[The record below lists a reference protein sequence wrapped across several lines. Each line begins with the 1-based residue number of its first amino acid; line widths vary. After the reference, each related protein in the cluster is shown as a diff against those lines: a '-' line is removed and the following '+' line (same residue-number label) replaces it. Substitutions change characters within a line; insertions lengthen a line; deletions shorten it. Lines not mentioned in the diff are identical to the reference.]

1 MKISLLAIG
10 DELLKGETQDLNLYW
25 IGRFLRSVGHKLQT
39 SIFCSDQV
47 EQINSEI
54 ENIIG
59 HQSPDLIIISGGL
72 GPTIDDVTKKSLSKL
87 LGETLEE
94 SQTAK
99 KLVEEHYQRF
109 GKKWTPEL
117 NFYHLIPKSVT
128 PINNPTGLAP
138 GLFCTYKNTSII
150 CAPGVPKEF
159 KTMVKEFFHGH
170 YREKINPQ
178 TDRLYIRTR
187 GVPEEKI
194 FNEIAPDLWSELSEF
209 GSVSSY
215 PRLTGIDVLIDQIKA
230 EDIEKIKELASVRLL
245 SPYTWQ
251 IGNLSIEEFVIK
263 KLKEKN
269 LTVATAESCTG
280 GLVASSLTDVSGS
293 SEVFIGGIVSYSND
307 IKMDELDVSPIDL
320 EKHGA
325 VSEEVA
331 KQMALGVR
339 EKYDVDISV
348 STSGIAG
355 PGGGSVEKPV
365 GTIAVGVSFKSGSY
379 SKIYQLRNEG
389 RKKTKDRFVVC
400 ALLSLL
406 NFIEKIDQ

>member
-25 IGRFLRSVGHKLQT
+25 LGKFLRTVGHQLKT
-39 SIFCSDQV
+39 SVFCGDSI
-47 EQINSEI
+47 EQINNSI
-54 ENIIG
+54 DNLITN
-59 HQSPDLIIISGGL
+59 QSPDLIIISGGL

-94 SQTAK
+94 SEKAK
-99 KLVEEHYQRF
+99 SMVEEHYQRF
-109 GKKWTPEL
+109 GKKWSPEL

-138 GLFCTYKNTSII
+138 GLFSTYKNTSII

-178 TDRLYIRTR
+178 TDRLYIKTR

-194 FNEIAPDLWSELSEF
+194 FNEIAPKLWGELSNF
-209 GSVSSY
+209 GRVSSY
-215 PRLTGIDVLIDQIKA
+215 PRLTGIDILIDQI
-230 EDIEKIKELASVRLL
+230 DSDNIEKIKDLPSVKLL
-245 SPYTWQ
+245 TPYTWQ
-251 IGNLSIEEFVIK
+251 VGNQSLEEFIIN
-263 KLKEKN
+263 KLKEKG

-280 GLVASSLTDVSGS
+280 GLVASGLTDVSGS

-307 IKMDELDVSPIDL
+307 IKMDELEVSPIDI
-320 EKHGA
+320 EKYGA
-325 VSEEVA
+325 VSEEVV
-331 KQMALGVR
+331 KQMAKGVR

-355 PGGGSVEKPV
+355 PGGGSTEKPV
-365 GTIAVGVSFKSGSY
+365 GTIAVGVSFKSGSF

-389 RKKTKDRFVVC
+389 RKKTKNRFVAC